1 MRRVVRLALAG
12 VIWVFVLLIGATAVV
27 AQIAPN
33 EHCVTTPG
41 GTVCLGH
48 GRLPAA
54 QGFDSRT
61 RVEPHLG
68 RAILDVSGYG
78 AQVQCYSQRHW
89 RKRAVEWKATWPSL
103 GPLGPWRAYNHPTG
117 FVHLGPPVCAHLT
130 RLVALRKPAWND
142 EQPDAL
148 AYSLAVLAHEG
159 VHVTGN
165 GDEVEAMCQGMQ
177 WMPELAVALG
187 RTRAE
192 GRYLATAFWLHW
204 YPWFDEDH
212 RSREC
217 REGGRLDIRPASTV
231 WP

>member
-12 VIWVFVLLIGATAVV
+12 MIWVVLLLIGATAVV
-27 AQIAPN
+27 AKIAPN
-33 EHCVTTPG
+33 NYCVPSPG
-41 GTVCLGH
+41 GTVCFEQ

-54 QGFDSRT
+54 QRLNSRT
-61 RVEPHLG
+61 RVHRRLAD
-68 RAILDVSGYG
+68 AILDVSRYG
-78 AQVQCYSQRHW
+78 AQVQCYSRRDW
-89 RKRAVEWKATWPSL
+89 RKTAAGWKAKWPSL
-103 GPLGPWRAYNHPTG
+103 GPLGPWRAFNYPVG
-117 FVHLGPPVCAHLT
+117 FVHLSPQVCAQLT

-142 EQPDAL
+142 EQADAL
-148 AYSLAVLAHEG
+148 AYSLAVLGHEG

-165 GDEVEAMCQGMQ
+165 RDEVEAMCQGMQ

-192 GRYLATAFWLHW
+192 GRYLATLFWLHW
-204 YPWFDEDH
+204 YPWYDGDH

-217 REGGRLDIRPASTV
+217 REGGRLDVRPASTV